1 VKLAGVTLHDFLKI
15 GLLASLFIILL
26 KFAVT
31 KVPAPQGLVS
41 AVGTI

>member
-1 VKLAGVTLHDFLKI
+1 VRLAGVTLHEFLKI

-31 KVPAPQGLVS
+31 KVPAPAGLQT